1 MDQEPVNDAQGS
13 SDTPQKPVIPP
24 PVIPAPVIPPP
35 PVIVPPPP
43 PPPSPLDS
51 LPKSRPSAGGSGVS
65 PVKVNIRTGD
75 EEEEAVVPGGLA
87 TFNSRVVAVVI
98 DSAVVLG
105 VVILLGMIAPW
116 LGSKVSWLVFAG
128 YMLTRDSLPFLG
140 GQSVGKK
147 AMKIRAV
154 TLDGQPLTGKWE
166 PGVIRNLPMVIPLL
180 PLVEL
185 FVLLNR
191 EGGPDRGKR
200 LGDEW
205 GKTKVIVEIPPVPAE
220 DEPETGPLPPPSA

>member
-1 MDQEPVNDAQGS
+1 MDSMPRS
-13 SDTPQKPVIPP
+13 K
-24 PVIPAPVIPPP
+24 
-35 PVIVPPPP
+35 
-43 PPPSPLDS
+43 
-51 LPKSRPSAGGSGVS
+51 PSAGGAGGS
-65 PVKVNIRTGD
+65 PLKVNIRTGG
-75 EEEEAVVPGGLA
+75 EEEEADVPGGMA
-87 TFNSRVVAVVI
+87 TFNSRVIAVII

-105 VVILLGMIAPW
+105 VVILLGLIAPW

-154 TLDGQPLTGKWE
+154 TLDGQSLTGKWE
-166 PGVIRNLPMVIPLL
+166 PGLIRNLPLVIPLF

-205 GKTKVIVEIPPVPAE
+205 GKTKVIVELPPVTVEEAA
-220 DEPETGPLPPPSA
+220 ETGPLPPPGP